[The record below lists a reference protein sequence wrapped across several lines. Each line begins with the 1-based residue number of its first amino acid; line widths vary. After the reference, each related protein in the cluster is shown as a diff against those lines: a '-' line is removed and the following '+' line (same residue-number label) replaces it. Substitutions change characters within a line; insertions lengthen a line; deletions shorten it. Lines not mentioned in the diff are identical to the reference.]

1 VSRVAAV
8 RFCLKVIAHSEAS
21 EIKLHSSA
29 LLVIVILLTGICASS
44 EGKAQT
50 SAAEA
55 AAAQWLALVDAGNY
69 AASWREAAQLFKTK
83 VSQEQWSAM
92 AESARAPLGKLSTRK
107 LKSLTYETSLPGAP
121 DGQYVI
127 IQYESSFEHKKS
139 AVETVTPMLD
149 KDGQWRV
156 SGYFIK

>member
-1 VSRVAAV
+1 M
-8 RFCLKVIAHSEAS
+8 
-21 EIKLHSSA
+21 KLHSTV
-29 LLVIVILLTGICASS
+29 LLVIVILLTGICAPS
-44 EGKAQT
+44 EEKAQT
-50 SAAEA
+50 AAAEA

-69 AASWREAAQLFKTK
+69 AVSWNEAAQLFKTK
-83 VSQEQWSAM
+83 VAKEQWSAM
-92 AESARAPLGKLSTRK
+92 IESARAPLGKLGARK

-121 DGQYVI
+121 DGQYVV
-127 IQYESSFEHKKS
+127 IQYQSSFEHKKS